1 MNSEELRERELIL
14 DTVTGKICVIVRF
27 FGTDFTGANLY
38 EVTDG
43 RGKYWLTRECMIYR
57 LEEEKSQL

>member
-1 MNSEELRERELIL
+1 MSEELRERELIL

-27 FGTDFTGANLY
+27 FGADFTGANLY

-57 LEEEKSQL
+57 LDEEKSHS